1 MLLGPNS
8 IIGESDLAK
17 NVPQNVR
24 TTKATVLSINADLYI
39 ISRKVSNISIK
50 IGVQLLNIK

>member
-17 NVPQNVR
+17 NEPQNVR
-24 TTKATVLSINADLYI
+24 TTKATVLSITADLYI
-39 ISRKVSNISIK
+39 ISRKVSNI
-50 IGVQLLNIK
+50 